1 VKALR
6 NTLAV
11 SAVVLSLVVLL
22 VPGSPTAS
30 IGRWAT
36 DHYSHYS
43 ASILFWHRG
52 LAVYTTPMRI
62 ECAKPSETSLAFA
75 HQLQLDPDNVC
86 DLPERAGERPLVINW
101 SDMPRPYPPG
111 ALLYAAP
118 EAVLYAQTSLSVRTI
133 NRITIVKHLLA
144 GHLLVYVLLAMLF
157 GGPDDDDRKR
167 WRSVAF
173 FIGPFVYFTV
183 IPYAM
188 AGFYDS
194 IAIVCVC
201 WAIQR
206 LERDQ
211 PLPAL
216 GFLSLAAFLHFRAIW
231 YVPLGLVTL
240 AALRRPEHRAE
251 LRTRRGVALL
261 AASAVL
267 LALAAFS
274 LVLVGPYLPLFPH
287 NNPVLFSTLGA
298 MTPAQLDIVAIV
310 AVVCGYL
317 AWDRQWLLLA
327 LVSWIFVVIG
337 MTVQAQKWHPMF
349 LLPLLAVARW
359 KRVRAPVIVALVLLV
374 IGIARVVYN
383 STAMPGVFLGELLR
397 GHL

>member
-1 VKALR
+1 MKLLRRAL
-6 NTLAV
+6 AI
-11 SAVVLSLVVLL
+11 SALVLSLVVIL

-30 IGRWAT
+30 IGRFAT
-36 DHYSHYS
+36 DHYSHYC
-43 ASILFWHRG
+43 ASILAWHRG
-52 LAVYTTPMRI
+52 LAVYTTPVRLTC
-62 ECAKPSETSLAFA
+62 EKSSPESRAFA
-75 HQLQLDPDNVC
+75 EQLQLDPDNVC

-118 EAVLYAQTSLSVRTI
+118 EAALYAHTGLSVRNI

-157 GGPDDDDRKR
+157 GGEDDDERRR

-173 FIGPFVYFTV
+173 FIAPFVYFTV

-201 WAIQR
+201 WAIAR
-206 LERDQ
+206 LEREE
-211 PLPAL
+211 PVAAL

-231 YVPLGLVTL
+231 YVPLGVL
-240 AALRRPEHRAE
+240 AVARLRTAPW
-251 LRTRRGVALL
+251 RTRRSIAIL
-261 AASAVL
+261 AGSAVL
-267 LALAAFS
+267 LAAAGLS
-274 LVLVGPYLPLFPH
+274 LLLVGPYLTLFPA
-287 NNPVLFSTLGA
+287 NNPVLVSTLGNL
-298 MTPAQLDIVAIV
+298 TPAQLDIIAM
-310 AVVCGYL
+310 VVVIAGYL
-317 AWDRQWLLLA
+317 AWERQWLLL
-327 LVSWIFVVIG
+327 VQMMWIVVVIAL
-337 MTVQAQKWHPMF
+337 TVQAQRWHPMF
-349 LLPLLAVARW
+349 LLPLLALARW
-359 KRVRAPVIVALVLLV
+359 KHARGPTIVAIVLLL
-374 IGIARVVYN
+374 IGIARIVYN